1 MAQTDSAGG
10 TAEPDGRSG
19 GTGGTGGVW
28 SPAVVC
34 VDAQGRVT
42 SWARGAELL
51 LGHRSDQIVGRPGS
65 ELFDGPVPDSLSRA
79 LAEGREWSSRA
90 ALRHRDGR
98 SVDADVHAAPMHGTA
113 DDTTWVLL
121 IGEAGV
127 ERQFPGRGET
137 DGGEATALIGWALDQ
152 LPLALGVFDQN
163 NHMVGANDEAYRAM
177 AVTAEGALGRRLGEV
192 GSAPPYRR
200 LEQLSDQVLRTGEA
214 LRVRIS
220 GSAPEVGRSRVYSNF
235 VYPLRDGDGRVRG
248 TSIAVLDI
256 TDQDLARRRL
266 SLMSAAGE
274 GVGTTLDVIRT
285 AQELA
290 DVATERFADYV
301 GVDLLDSVLRG
312 LSPEPVGS
320 RAASTYH
327 RIAQQSVLEGFPES
341 AIRTGQPDF
350 IAPDSPMELA
360 LRTGRALR
368 HRITDPDMERWLA
381 REPARA
387 ERARTYGIHS
397 YLVAPLLARGT
408 TLGLVI
414 FLRHRTPEPFDVE
427 DLHLA
432 GELAARAALAIDN
445 ARQYTLQ
452 RNTALTLQHSL
463 LPRHTPR
470 QGAVDVAFRYLPGSA
485 DGGVSGDWYDVIPL
499 PGARVALVV
508 GEVVGHGVHASAT
521 MGRLRTAVRTLA
533 DLDLPP
539 DELLTRLDDL
549 VVRGD
554 QAPAGV
560 PGQERGMPGQEP
572 TDRPEGG
579 EVGATCL
586 YAVYDPISRTCA
598 MARAGH
604 LGPAVLRPDGSLDFP
619 ELPVGPPLGQ
629 GDLPFESTELDLPEG
644 SVLALY
650 TKGLVQGADLDVG
663 LVPLRRA
670 LAEPA
675 ESLEE
680 ICDAVLDASFAGPPS
695 DDIALLVAR
704 TRTLDDSQVA
714 AWDIDSDPVE
724 VARAR
729 KLTTGQLGLWGLEE
743 TAFVTELMVS
753 ELVTNAIRYGR
764 PPISLRLIRDSG
776 LVCEVSDASSTAPH
790 MRRARTY
797 DEGGR
802 GLLLV
807 AQLSERWGTRHTANG
822 KTIWAEQRLPADL

>member
-1 MAQTDSAGG
+1 MARTGSADGTTAPDDRPGG
-10 TAEPDGRSG
+10 TADVR
-19 GTGGTGGVW
+19 

-34 VDAQGRVT
+34 VDARGRVT
-42 SWARGAELL
+42 AWARGAELL
-51 LGHRSDQIVGRPGS
+51 LGHRSDRIIGRPGS
-65 ELFDGPVPDSLSRA
+65 ELFDGPVPDPLNHA
-79 LAEGREWSSRA
+79 LAEGREWHGRT

-98 SVDADVHAAPMHGTA
+98 RVDADVHAEPVRDAAGDATR
-113 DDTTWVLL
+113 VLL
-121 IGEAGV
+121 ITEHGA
-127 ERQFPGRGET
+127 ERRLPERGAA
-137 DGGEATALIGWALDQ
+137 DGGEATALMEWALDQ
-152 LPLALGVFDQN
+152 LPLALGVFDQD
-163 NHMVGANDEAYRAM
+163 NHLVGANDEAYRAM

-200 LEQLSDQVLRTGEA
+200 LEQLSAQVLATGEA

-220 GSAPEVGRSRVYSNF
+220 DRAPEVGHRRVYSNF

-248 TSIAVLDI
+248 TSIAALDI

-312 LSPEPVGS
+312 LPPDPVGS

-327 RIAQQSVLEGFPES
+327 RIAQQSVLAGFPES
-341 AIRTGQPDF
+341 AIPTGRPDF

-368 HRITDPDMERWLA
+368 HRINDPDMERWLA
-381 REPARA
+381 QEPARA
-387 ERARTYGIHS
+387 ERARKYGIHS

-414 FLRHRTPEPFDVE
+414 FLRHRTPEPFDME

-508 GEVVGHGVHASAT
+508 GDVVGHGVHASAA

-539 DELLTRLDDL
+539 EELLTHLDDL
-549 VVRGD
+549 VVRDD
-554 QAPAGV
+554 QAPAEA
-560 PGQERGMPGQEP
+560 PGRQP
-572 TDRPEGG
+572 TDGPAAG

-586 YAVYDPISRTCA
+586 YAVYDPIARTCS

-619 ELPVGPPLGQ
+619 ELPAGPPLGQ
-629 GDLPFESTELDLPEG
+629 GDLPFESAELDLPQG

-650 TKGLVQGADLDVG
+650 THGLVQGADLDAG

-670 LAEPA
+670 LVEPA

-680 ICDAVLDASFAGPPS
+680 ICDAVLDASFTGPPS
-695 DDIALLVAR
+695 EDIALLIAR

-714 AWDIDSDPVE
+714 AWDIAPDPVE

-729 KLTTGQLGLWGLEE
+729 GLVTEQLGLWGLEE

-776 LVCEVSDASSTAPH
+776 LVCEVSDASSTSPR

-807 AQLSERWGTRHTANG
+807 AQLSERWGTRHVANG
-822 KTIWAEQRLPADL
+822 KTIWAEQRLPADP

>member
-1 MAQTDSAGG
+1 MAQTGGADGTTEPDDGPGG
-10 TAEPDGRSG
+10 TRGLRF
-19 GTGGTGGVW
+19 
-28 SPAVVC
+28 PAVVC
-34 VDAQGRVT
+34 VDARGRVT
-42 SWARGAELL
+42 AWARGAELL
-51 LGHRSDQIVGRPGS
+51 LGHRSDEIVGRPRA
-65 ELFDGPVPDSLSRA
+65 ELFDGPVPDPPSRA
-79 LAEGREWSSRA
+79 LTEGRQWSGRV

-98 SVDADVHAAPMHGTA
+98 RVDADVYAEPVRDATGDTA
-113 DDTTWVLL
+113 WVLL
-121 IGEAGV
+121 IGEPGV
-127 ERQFPGRGET
+127 PGEQRRPPGQGAA
-137 DGGEATALIGWALDQ
+137 DDAEATALMSLALDQ

-163 NHMVGANDEAYRAM
+163 NHMVGANEEAYRAM
-177 AVTAEGALGRRLGEV
+177 AVTAESALGHRLGEV
-192 GSAPPYRR
+192 GSAPPYHR
-200 LEQLSDQVLRTGEA
+200 LEQLAAQVLSTGEA
-214 LRVRIS
+214 VRVRIS
-220 GSAPEVGRSRVYSNF
+220 GSAPEAGRRRVYSNF

-248 TSIAVLDI
+248 TSIAALDI

-312 LSPEPVGS
+312 LPPEPVGS

-327 RIAQQSVLEGFPES
+327 RIAQRSVLDGFPES

-368 HRITDPDMERWLA
+368 HRITDPDMRRWLDQ
-381 REPARA
+381 EPARA

-414 FLRHRTPEPFDVE
+414 FLRHRTPEPFDME

-508 GEVVGHGVHASAT
+508 GDVVGHGVHASAA

-539 DELLTRLDDL
+539 DELLTHLDDL

-554 QAPAGV
+554 QAPA
-560 PGQERGMPGQEP
+560 EAPGQEP
-572 TDRPEGG
+572 TDGPAAG

-586 YAVYDPISRTCA
+586 YAVYDPISRTCT

-604 LGPAVLRPDGSLDFP
+604 VGPAVLRPDGSLDFP
-619 ELPVGPPLGQ
+619 ELPAGPPLGQ
-629 GDLPFESTELDLPEG
+629 GDDLPFESTELDLSQG

-650 TKGLVQGADLDVG
+650 TKGLVQGADLDAG

-675 ESLEE
+675 ESLED
-680 ICDAVLDASFAGPPS
+680 ICDAVLDASFTGPPC

-704 TRTLDDSQVA
+704 TRALDDSQVA
-714 AWDIDSDPVE
+714 AWDIDPDPVE

-729 KLTTGQLGLWGLEE
+729 KLATEQLGLWGLEE

-764 PPISLRLIRDSG
+764 PPISLRLIHDGG
-776 LVCEVSDASSTAPH
+776 LVCEVSDGSSTAPH

-807 AQLSERWGTRHTANG
+807 AQLSERWGTRHAANG